1 MILGDTCTRGCR
13 FCAVRRGRAAPLDPA
28 EPERAAEAAARLGLD
43 HVVLTSVTRDDLP
56 DGGAGQFAATTRAVR
71 RRLPGATVE
80 VLIPDFR
87 GSDAALGVVLEAG
100 PDVLNHNVETVPRLY
115 PRVRPQADYR
125 RSLAVLARAKAL
137 QPGMVTK
144 SGLMLGLGER
154 AAEIVQVLHDLRRA
168 RCDLLTLGQYLPPTD
183 DQLPVARYVPPEEFD
198 GYRAKAEALGFRGVA
213 SGPLVRSSYRAETFP
228 AR

>member
-1 MILGDTCTRGCR
+1 M
-13 FCAVRRGRAAPLDPA
+13 
-28 EPERAAEAAARLGLD
+28 
-43 HVVLTSVTRDDLP
+43 
-56 DGGAGQFAATTRAVR
+56 
-71 RRLPGATVE
+71 VE
-80 VLIPDFR
+80 VLVPDFR

-115 PRVRPQADYR
+115 PRVRPQAHYR
-125 RSLAVLARAKAL
+125 RSLALLARTKAL
-137 QPGMVTK
+137 RPGMVTK

-154 AAEIVQVLHDLRRA
+154 AAEVVQVLHDLRQA

-198 GYRAKAEALGFRGVA
+198 GYRAKAEGLGFRGVA
-213 SGPLVRSSYRAETFP
+213 SGPLVRSSYRAETIL